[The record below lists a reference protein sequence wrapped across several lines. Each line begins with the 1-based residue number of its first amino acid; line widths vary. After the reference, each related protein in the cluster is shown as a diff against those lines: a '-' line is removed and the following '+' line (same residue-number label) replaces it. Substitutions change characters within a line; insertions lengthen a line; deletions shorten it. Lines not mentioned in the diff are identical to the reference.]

1 MTSFL
6 LKRFKERLVKK
17 FILVLI
23 LFFKFM
29 PTVMAQDVVRIG
41 YQPTSS
47 AIVLGKAKGFYD
59 KAFAKLGAKVEYD
72 LFLSGPLAVEAA
84 AGDHVD
90 LFNVGNIPPV
100 IARSNGIDVKII
112 AKSAFNPATNA
123 VLVRPDSSIHSIEDL
138 KGKKVAV
145 QVGSSVHYFLS
156 QILGEKGMTLQDVQL
171 VNLPG
176 PDQGSALESGAVDA
190 IVLWMPYRTQLEM
203 AGKARVLV
211 NSAHVSGGIGVYM
224 VCDEFGKKNPKLVE
238 CFLKATKQA
247 NDYLRKNPKDAL
259 QLLAANSQFPPA
271 VLKKSLEG
279 FDWSMGITPGDI
291 KAMDA
296 IKKFLK
302 TTQVIRKD
310 FVIQDLFDT
319 NYFQQAGLR

>member
-1 MTSFL
+1 MIKT
-6 LKRFKERLVKK
+6 
-17 FILVLI
+17 ILSLIVLSG
-23 LFFKFM
+23 FVPFSYGQT
-29 PTVMAQDVVRIG
+29 PVVVRIA

-47 AIVLGKAKGFYD
+47 AILLGKAKGFYD
-59 KAFAKLGAKVEYD
+59 QAFAKEGAKVEYD

-90 LFNVGNIPPV
+90 LLNVGNIPPV
-100 IARSNGIDVKII
+100 IARANGIDVKVI

-123 VLVRPDSSIHSIEDL
+123 VLVSPNFPIQTIEDL

-156 QILGEKGMTLQDVQL
+156 QVLAEKGMTLADVQL

-176 PDQGSALESGAVDA
+176 PDQGPALESGNVDA

-211 NSAHVSGGIGVYM
+211 DSAHFSGGIGVYM
-224 VCDEFGKKNPKLVE
+224 VRNEFGKQNPKLVE

-247 NDYLRKNPKDAL
+247 NNYLKKHPQEAL
-259 QLLAANSQFPPA
+259 KLLASNSQFPA
-271 VLKKSLEG
+271 AILAKSLEG
-279 FDWSMGITPGDI
+279 FDWSMGITPKDI
-291 KAMDA
+291 DAMNG
-296 IKKFLK
+296 IKQFLK
-302 TTQVIRKD
+302 TTKVIRKD
-310 FVIQDLFDT
+310 FVIQELFDT
-319 NYFQQAGLR
+319 SYYQQAGLH

>member
-1 MTSFL
+1 MGDVSM
-6 LKRFKERLVKK
+6 KK
-17 FILVLI
+17 IILAMIGFISLTGI
-23 LFFKFM
+23 AQ
-29 PTVMAQDVVRIG
+29 AQDSPTVRIG

-47 AIVLGKAKGFYD
+47 AILLGKAKGFYD
-59 KAFAKLGAKVEYD
+59 QVFAKAGAKVEYD

-90 LFNVGNIPPV
+90 IMNVGNMPPV
-100 IARSNGIDVKII
+100 IARANGIDVKII

-123 VLVRPDSSIHSIEDL
+123 ILVSPDSPIHSIEGL

-156 QILGEKGMTLQDVQL
+156 QILSGKGMTLKDVQL

-176 PDQGSALESGAVDA
+176 PDQGPALESGNVDA

-211 NSAHVSGGIGVYM
+211 DSSHAPGGIGVYM
-224 VCDEFGKKNPKLVE
+224 VRNEFGKQNPQLVE

-247 NDYLRKNPKDAL
+247 NDYLKKHPKEAL
-259 QLLAANSQFPPA
+259 RLLAANSRFPEP
-271 VLKKSLEG
+271 VLVKSLEG
-279 FDWSMGITPGDI
+279 FDWSMGITDRDVEAMKGI
-291 KAMDA
+291 KD
-296 IKKFLK
+296 FLK
-302 TTQVIRKD
+302 ETQVIRSD
-310 FVIQDLFDT
+310 FDIQDLFDRS
-319 NYFQQAGLR
+319 YFERAGIR

>member
-1 MTSFL
+1 M
-6 LKRFKERLVKK
+6 KK
-17 FILVLI
+17 IILIIGLCLGVYSTAHTQTI
-23 LFFKFM
+23 
-29 PTVMAQDVVRIG
+29 VHIG

-59 KAFAKLGAKVEYD
+59 QVFAKLGAKAEFD

-90 LFNVGNIPPV
+90 LFNVGNMPPV
-100 IARSNGIDVKII
+100 IARANGIDVKII

-123 VLVRPDSSIHSIEDL
+123 VLVSPNSSIQSIEDL

-156 QILGEKGMTLQDVQL
+156 QVLTEKGMTLEDVQL

-176 PDQGSALESGAVDA
+176 PDQGPALESGAVDA

-203 AGKARVLV
+203 AGKARVLTD
-211 NSAHVSGGIGVYM
+211 SAHVSGGIGVYM
-224 VCDEFGKKNPKLVE
+224 VRDDFGKKNPQLIE
-238 CFLKATKQA
+238 AFLKATKQA
-247 NDYLRKNPKDAL
+247 NDYLKKHPKEAL
-259 QLLAANSQFPPA
+259 ALLAKGSQFPA
-271 VLKKSLEG
+271 DVLKKSLEG
-279 FDWSMGITPGDI
+279 FDWSMGITPKDI
-291 KAMDA
+291 QGMDE
-296 IKKFLK
+296 IKIFLK
-302 TTQVIRKD
+302 TTKVIRKD

-319 NYFQQAGLR
+319 RYFQSAGIR

>member
-1 MTSFL
+1 M
-6 LKRFKERLVKK
+6 KK
-17 FILVLI
+17 IILVLI
-23 LFFKFM
+23 VFLNFS
-29 PTVMAQDVVRIG
+29 PAAMAEETVRIG

-59 KAFAKLGAKVEYD
+59 QAFAKLGAKVQYD

-123 VLVRPDSSIHSIEDL
+123 VLVAPTSFIQSIEDL

-156 QILGEKGMTLQDVQL
+156 QILAEKGMTLRDVQL

-176 PDQGSALESGAVDA
+176 PDQGPALESGAVDA

-211 NSAHVSGGIGVYM
+211 DSAHVSGGIGVYM
-224 VCDEFGKKNPKLVE
+224 VRNEFGKKNPQLVQ

-247 NDYLRKNPKDAL
+247 NDYLRKHPKEAL
-259 QLLAANSQFPPA
+259 QSLAANSQFSPA

-291 KAMDA
+291 VAMDG
-296 IKKFLK
+296 IKQFLK
-302 TTQVIRKD
+302 TTKVIRKD
-310 FVIQDLFDT
+310 FVIQDLFDAS
-319 NYFQQAGLR
+319 YFQQAEIH

>member
-1 MTSFL
+1 M
-6 LKRFKERLVKK
+6 KK
-17 FILVLI
+17 IIFVIGLWLA
-23 LFFKFM
+23 LHS
-29 PTVMAQDVVRIG
+29 TAHAQTIVRIG

-59 KAFAKLGAKVEYD
+59 QAFAKFGAKAEFD

-90 LFNVGNIPPV
+90 LFNVGNMPPV
-100 IARSNGIDVKII
+100 IARANGIDVKII

-123 VLVRPDSSIHSIEDL
+123 VLVSPHSPIQSIEDL

-156 QILGEKGMTLQDVQL
+156 QILSEKGMTLQDVQL

-176 PDQGSALESGAVDA
+176 PDQGPALESGAVDA

-203 AGKARVLV
+203 AGKARVV
-211 NSAHVSGGIGVYM
+211 VDSAHVSGGIGVYM
-224 VCDEFGKKNPKLVE
+224 VREDFGKKSPQLVAA
-238 CFLKATKQA
+238 FLKATKQA
-247 NDYLRKNPKDAL
+247 NDYLKKHPKEAL
-259 QLLAANSQFPPA
+259 ALLAKGSQFPPA

-279 FDWSMGITPGDI
+279 FDWSMGITPKDMGGMADI
-291 KAMDA
+291 KT
-296 IKKFLK
+296 FLK
-302 TTQVIRKD
+302 ATKVIRKD
-310 FVIQDLFDT
+310 FEIQDLFDT
-319 NYFQQAGLR
+319 SYFQQAGLR

>member
-1 MTSFL
+1 MIKT
-6 LKRFKERLVKK
+6 
-17 FILVLI
+17 ILSLIVLSG
-23 LFFKFM
+23 FVPFSYGQT
-29 PTVMAQDVVRIG
+29 PVVVRIA

-47 AIVLGKAKGFYD
+47 AILLGKAKGFYD
-59 KAFAKLGAKVEYD
+59 QAFAKEGAKVEYD

-90 LFNVGNIPPV
+90 LLNVGNIPPV
-100 IARSNGIDVKII
+100 IARANGIDVKVI

-123 VLVRPDSSIHSIEDL
+123 VLVSPNSPIQTIEDL

-156 QILGEKGMTLQDVQL
+156 QVLAEKGMTLADVQL

-176 PDQGSALESGAVDA
+176 PDQGPALESGNVDA

-211 NSAHVSGGIGVYM
+211 DSAHFSGGIGVYM
-224 VCDEFGKKNPKLVE
+224 VRNEFGKQNPKLVE

-247 NDYLRKNPKDAL
+247 NNYLKKHPQEAL
-259 QLLAANSQFPPA
+259 KLLASNSQFPA
-271 VLKKSLEG
+271 AILAKSLEG
-279 FDWSMGITPGDI
+279 FDWSMGITPKDI
-291 KAMDA
+291 DAMNG
-296 IKKFLK
+296 IKQFLK
-302 TTQVIRKD
+302 TTKVIRKD
-310 FVIQDLFDT
+310 FVIQELFDT
-319 NYFQQAGLR
+319 SYYQQAGLH

>member
-1 MTSFL
+1 MSFL
-6 LKRFKERLVKK
+6 LKQIKESLVKK
-17 FILVLI
+17 FILALMMF
-23 LFFKFM
+23 LNFS
-29 PTVMAQDVVRIG
+29 PATMAEEIVRIG

-59 KAFAKLGAKVEYD
+59 QAFAKLGAKVEYD

-100 IARSNGIDVKII
+100 IARANGIDVKII

-123 VLVRPDSSIHSIEDL
+123 ILVSPTSPIQSIEDL

-176 PDQGSALESGAVDA
+176 PDQGPALESGAVDA

-203 AGKARVLV
+203 AGKAQVLID
-211 NSAHVSGGIGVYM
+211 SAHVSGGIGVYM
-224 VCDEFGKKNPKLVE
+224 VRNEFGKKNPKLVE
-238 CFLKATKQA
+238 CFLKSTQQA
-247 NDYLRKNPKDAL
+247 NDYLRKHPKEAL

-271 VLKKSLEG
+271 ILKKSLEG
-279 FDWSMGITPGDI
+279 FDWSMGITPDDVE
-291 KAMDA
+291 AMTG

-302 TTQVIRKD
+302 TTKVIRKD
-310 FVIQDLFDT
+310 FMIQDLFD
-319 NYFQQAGLR
+319 NSYFQQAGLR